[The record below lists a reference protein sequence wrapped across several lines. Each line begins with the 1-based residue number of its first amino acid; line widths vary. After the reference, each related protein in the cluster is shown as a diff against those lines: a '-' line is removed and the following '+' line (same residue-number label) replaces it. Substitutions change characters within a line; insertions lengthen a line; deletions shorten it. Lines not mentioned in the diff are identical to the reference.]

1 MVSSELI
8 SVGKR
13 IHERQQAY
21 LFAAGQQALGYLEY
35 YQPPERAANQG
46 IRAFWFDSVI
56 ASRWNSAIAS
66 TEVKG
71 SPTPSIPL
79 ACIP

>member
-46 IRAFWFDSVI
+46 IRAFWLQLSDSIEVELRHCFD
-56 ASRWNSAIAS
+56 
-66 TEVKG
+66 
-71 SPTPSIPL
+71 
-79 ACIP
+79 